1 MVALQPDLIG
11 HGTVLLVED
20 NDQIRRL
27 AVRTLGK
34 YGYTVLDAATPDAA
48 LALATDRTDIDL
60 LITDIVLPGMNGRA
74 LAERLRRDRPSLKC
88 VFMSGYTGDVV
99 APNVAMPGGAAFLQ
113 KPFTVE
119 GLVRQAR
126 DVLRDCAPDASAT

>member
-1 MVALQPDLIG
+1 MAAQREDLTG

-34 YGYTVLDAATPDAA
+34 YGYTVLDAATPEAA
-48 LALATDRTDIDL
+48 LALATGTDRTIDL
-60 LITDIVLPGMNGRA
+60 LITDVVLPGMNGRS
-74 LAERLRRDRPSLKC
+74 LAEELRRDRPSLKC

-99 APNVAMPGGAAFLQ
+99 APHLAIAGDAAFLQ
-113 KPFTVE
+113 KPFTADT
-119 GLVRQAR
+119 LARQAR
-126 DVLRDCAPDASAT
+126 DILLGPGSPATA